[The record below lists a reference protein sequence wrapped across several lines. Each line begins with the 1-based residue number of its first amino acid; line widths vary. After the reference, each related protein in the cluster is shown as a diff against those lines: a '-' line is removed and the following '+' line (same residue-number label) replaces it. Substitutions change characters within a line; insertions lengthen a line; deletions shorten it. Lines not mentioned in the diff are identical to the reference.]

1 MRQPAWAAPQT
12 AAPHRLPGARAGRRS
27 RPAWADASVA
37 RGCVRARVG
46 GSGEEGGGLQA
57 HKPGCGVCTQTV
69 IDGGP
74 IRRVEK
80 IERLKSP
87 GRPTV
92 DGSERMEDYFRK
104 KVQ

>member
-57 HKPGCGVCTQTV
+57 HKAWMWCLHP
-69 IDGGP
+69 DGD
-74 IRRVEK
+74 RR
-80 IERLKSP
+80 
-87 GRPTV
+87 GA
-92 DGSERMEDYFRK
+92 D
-104 KVQ
+104 